1 MAKTTPQE
9 NILKIVTWLWP
20 SVLILC
26 IILSI
31 RYDIHIFTRTGLVLF
46 CLAMVVIP
54 LVCAL
59 VARIRKKP
67 KIKPKC
73 WMRTA
78 IINVFFGC
86 LCYFV
91 ISCIFWLVDDVN
103 MVKKPIIY
111 LYPKS
116 EMKVSVELG
125 RPDNV
130 THTYPKYNGGWQV
143 VAQPNGDLT
152 DPKTGRYYYALYWEG
167 ENTRAPA
174 PMEEG
179 FIVRG
184 EDTINFLETQLAKLG
199 LNEREA
205 EEFIVYW
212 LPKLESSPYNYIR
225 FQTRR
230 EQDRYMP
237 LVIKPFPKTIIR
249 VMMEYANLQKPIKVT
264 EQVLP
269 ETPVRDG
276 FTVVEWGATELP
288 AQP

>member
-1 MAKTTPQE
+1 MKKKKETRPSKKTS
-9 NILKIVTWLWP
+9 L
-20 SVLILC
+20 
-26 IILSI
+26 
-31 RYDIHIFTRTGLVLF
+31 
-46 CLAMVVIP
+46 
-54 LVCAL
+54 
-59 VARIRKKP
+59 RKK
-67 KIKPKC
+67 IT
-73 WMRTA
+73 WGVVFVLLAGALA
-78 IINVFFGC
+78 IYFFGGENGRPIGQ
-86 LCYFV
+86 YRRYTDAIDNESSGTHETFDGG
-91 ISCIFWLVDDVN
+91 FY
-103 MVKKPIIY
+103 KPIIY
-111 LYPKS
+111 LYPKR
-116 EMKVSVELG
+116 EMKISVELG
-125 RPDNV
+125 RPDKV

-184 EDTINFLETQLAKLG
+184 EDTINFLEVQLAKLG

-230 EQDRYMP
+230 EQDRHMP
-237 LVIKPFPKTIIR
+237 LIIKPFPKTIIR

-269 ETPVRDG
+269 ETPARDG

-288 AQP
+288 AKQ